1 MLPPSMVHCRVGRG
15 YAASQQFGPRG
26 HFRHAAH
33 PCTSPVHQL
42 CITQKANFLIKAF
55 HNVYPNWQPKYLK
68 NGHSLK
74 LEIKSFLLPPCFL
87 WKFVHCRCIIFISS
101 VTDQRRSMLSCLSAL
116 FSAFLVFS
124 LVVLPLQAEAARS
137 TKKADHSQGKSK
149 KSATRSANKQTAT
162 LSKRG
167 KPALK
172 QNKRAK
178 VARLVMAQQRA
189 SKVRFTRVS
198 TLPSTLDE
206 LSLFSS
212 AALVVNATSGERI
225 FEKNAR
231 SIAPIAS
238 ITKLMTAIVTLD
250 MQLPLHETIT
260 ITDADVD
267 TLKNSSSRLLVGTT
281 LTRGEIMH
289 LALMS
294 SENRAAHALAR
305 TSPGG
310 TAAFVARMNR
320 TAQSLGMQNSRF
332 SDPTGLNSA
341 NVSTAE
347 DLIRL
352 VQAANHY
359 PEIRGYSTSEE
370 YSFISSVN
378 GREYHFNNTNPLV
391 KNSTWQ
397 IGVSKTGYI
406 SEAGK
411 CLVMQAVINDTPV
424 VIVLLDSAGR
434 QTRIGDANRIKR
446 WLESSPNAILR
457 AG

>member
-1 MLPPSMVHCRVGRG
+1 
-15 YAASQQFGPRG
+15 
-26 HFRHAAH
+26 
-33 PCTSPVHQL
+33 
-42 CITQKANFLIKAF
+42 
-55 HNVYPNWQPKYLK
+55 
-68 NGHSLK
+68 
-74 LEIKSFLLPPCFL
+74 
-87 WKFVHCRCIIFISS
+87 
-101 VTDQRRSMLSCLSAL
+101 MLSSLSAL
-116 FSAFLVFS
+116 LSAFLVFS
-124 LVVLPLQAEAARS
+124 LVILPLHAEAAKPA
-137 TKKADHSQGKSK
+137 KKAHSSQGKTK
-149 KSATRSANKQTAT
+149 KSAAHPTSKQTAT
-162 LSKRG
+162 HSKRS
-167 KPALK
+167 KSTLINK
-172 QNKRAK
+172 QRRVK
-178 VARLVMAQQRA
+178 VARLATVPQRP
-189 SKVRFTRVS
+189 SKARFARVS

-212 AALVVNATSGERI
+212 AALVVNASSGERI

-231 SIAPIAS
+231 SVAPIAS

-320 TAQSLGMQNSRF
+320 TAQSLGMQKTRF
-332 SDPTGLNSA
+332 EDPTGLTSA
-341 NVSTAE
+341 NVSTAD

-397 IGVSKTGYI
+397 IGISKTGYI

-411 CLVMQAVINDTPV
+411 CLVMQAIINDTPV